1 MDLMALVQFVIGLVL
16 LIVGAE
22 ALVRGSSR
30 LAAGVGISPLIIGL
44 TVVAFGTSS
53 PELVVSIQASLSAD
67 PSLALGNVV
76 GSNIFNVLLIL
87 GISAAITP
95 LVVSQQLIR
104 LDVPI
109 MVAVSLLTW
118 YFAQNGA
125 IDRWEGAVLFAL
137 LVGYIVFSIYMSRR
151 ESKEVQQE
159 YEEAFGV
166 SAQKKGNWLIDG
178 LLIAAG
184 LAGLAIGSNWLVN
197 SAILFAEALGV
208 SQLIIGLTIV
218 AAGTSLPEVA
228 TSVMASIKGERDI
241 AIGNVVGS
249 NLFNLMAVLGL
260 SSIISPVGITV
271 PAAALRLDMVVMV
284 AVAVACLPVF
294 FTGNRLARW
303 EGMLFLGYYIAY
315 TVYLVLSA
323 TGSAWLG
330 TFSNIMLYG
339 AIPVT
344 VVLLLF
350 TTVRAIR
357 TRSYVLSGK

>member
-1 MDLMALVQFVIGLVL
+1 MDFIALVQFVVGLVL

-22 ALVRGSSR
+22 ALVRGASR
-30 LAAGVGISPLIIGL
+30 LAAGIGISPLIIGL

-53 PELVVSIQASLSAD
+53 PELVVSVQASLAAD

-109 MVAVSLLTW
+109 MVGVSLLTW

-137 LVGYIVFSIYMSRR
+137 LIGYIIFSIYMSRR
-151 ESKEVQQE
+151 ESKEVQEE

-166 SAQKKGNWLIDG
+166 SGQKKGNWLIDV
-178 LLIAAG
+178 LLIVAG
-184 LAGLAIGSNWLVN
+184 LAALVIGSDWLVN
-197 SAILFAEALGV
+197 SATLFAEALGV

-260 SSIISPVGITV
+260 SSVISPVGITV
-271 PAAALRLDMVVMV
+271 PEVALRFDLIVMV
-284 AVAVACLPVF
+284 GVAVACMPIF

-303 EGMLFLGYYIAY
+303 EGLLFLGYYIAY
-315 TVYLVLSA
+315 TLYLVLSA
-323 TGSAWLG
+323 TGSTWLG
-330 TFSNIMLYG
+330 AFSNIMLYG

-357 TRSYVLSGK
+357 SGSYVLSGK